1 MNALVRVRFI
11 IFALILMLVSVT
23 FAFAATSVPQDSE
36 SRAIFQVTDT
46 ATSVVTTTVQS
57 TNTPTATL
65 VVTPTATVTAT
76 ITITLTPTIT
86 PTATPIPTRTP
97 TGTPLPPATNPDS
110 AREPNGAWAYLDP
123 GATHWYKMNDTG
135 LQLSVWIDANGQQ
148 GLSMAIFAPEQ
159 KDLYGRPIGRG
170 SFNRSE
176 AWHDLFWTG
185 YTRAYGTWFAQVTN
199 GASFPISYSLN
210 YKRTLNSVAGR
221 CSECHGFEIEWD
233 RCVSHG
239 SNWCENLKEEYLQK
253 Q

>member
-110 AREPNGAWAYLDP
+110 AREPNGAWAYLNP
-123 GATHWYKMNDTG
+123 GADPLVQDERHR
-135 LQLSVWIDANGQQ
+135 LAV
-148 GLSMAIFAPEQ
+148 
-159 KDLYGRPIGRG
+159 
-170 SFNRSE
+170 
-176 AWHDLFWTG
+176 
-185 YTRAYGTWFAQVTN
+185 
-199 GASFPISYSLN
+199 
-210 YKRTLNSVAGR
+210 
-221 CSECHGFEIEWD
+221 ECVD
-233 RCVSHG
+233 RCERTARSQYGDLCAGAKRFVRQTDRSR
-239 SNWCENLKEEYLQK
+239 LF
-253 Q
+253 